1 MKTDHDSNNYN
12 SNDNNNTQENYANI
26 NLMEEQIINFEENV
40 ALFYSSLKENIYQD
54 TIDKISKL

>member
-40 ALFYSSLKENIYQD
+40 ALFYSSFKENIYQD